1 MKNTIY
7 TNVRTLIGKRRR
19 GGRNKSKDVYELLSI
34 IIIKVGRGAS
44 TYFIDVLLEKSFSS
58 ELLWA

>member
-34 IIIKVGRGAS
+34 IIIKVGRGAP